1 MTNVGSFNKRITFQR
16 KSKDYDAD
24 GYPVDIVE
32 NIMTVWA
39 AVKPVSAKEFL
50 QAKADQVEN
59 ITRFVIRYRKNLIK
73 DDMTIRYGNRNF
85 EIVTI
90 INDYEDNTT
99 LTIIGREVL

>member
-1 MTNVGSFNKRITFQR
+1 MMNAGSFNKRITFQR
-16 KSKDYDAD
+16 KSKDIDSD
-24 GYPVDIVE
+24 GYPVEKVEDIL
-32 NIMTVWA
+32 TVWA

-59 ITRFVIRYRKNLIK
+59 ITRFVIRYRKNLFE

-90 INDYEDNTT
+90 INDYESDTT
-99 LTIIGREVL
+99 LTIIGREVV